1 LFPTAFIAAFMRR
14 LCAEGGETH
23 RLRPE
28 RREGVPLAAL
38 AAQSGEGDRLIRPKV
53 ITDSGDHD
61 HARAVEVAGE
71 MTMRRSASLA

>member
-1 LFPTAFIAAFMRR
+1 VTARA
-14 LCAEGGETH
+14 
-23 RLRPE
+23 
-28 RREGVPLAAL
+28 

>member
-1 LFPTAFIAAFMRR
+1 MSSAA
-14 LCAEGGETH
+14 T
-23 RLRPE
+23 
-28 RREGVPLAAL
+28 VPLTARSMPATS
-38 AAQSGEGDRLIRPKV
+38 ASASGVSWPAQSGEGDRLIRPKV